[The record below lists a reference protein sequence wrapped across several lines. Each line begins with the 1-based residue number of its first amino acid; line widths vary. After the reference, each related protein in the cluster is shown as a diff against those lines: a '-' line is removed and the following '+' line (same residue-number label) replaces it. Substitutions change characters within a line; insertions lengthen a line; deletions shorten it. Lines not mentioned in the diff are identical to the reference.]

1 LQFKEIYYGY
11 RGAVVNWKKLQR
23 NLQFPI
29 KLSTYF
35 DWVTDETMV
44 DLAENLGI
52 KPMSDDSV

>member
-11 RGAVVNWKKLQR
+11 RGAVINWKKLQS
-23 NLQFPI
+23 NLLFPV

-44 DLAENLGI
+44 DTAKNLGI
-52 KPMSDDSV
+52 KPMGDELV